1 MITIKIPG
9 YKELKLKYLAL
20 DYNGTLA
27 FNGMI
32 IDGVKEK
39 LKRISNNLEIHIISA
54 GTFGS
59 INEHLSDIDCVLSV
73 IGAENQIRE
82 KQKYIQQLGVK
93 DTVAI
98 GNGRNDRLMLKEAEL
113 GIAVIQKEGASIESV
128 MAADLVTPDI
138 ISALELLENPLRLIA
153 TLRS

>member
-9 YKELKLKYLAL
+9 YKELKLKYLTL

-39 LKRISNNLEIHIISA
+39 LKKISNNLEIHIISA

-73 IGAENQIRE
+73 ISADNQIRE